1 MPGAVGYYEDDTF
14 KEVSA
19 MLSIADIV
27 VLALI
32 AVAFVAVCVRV
43 WRKGSCADCSS
54 AVACTGHCSSSTKK
68 RCPAMKGVDAVAREL
83 EQGVKR

>member
-1 MPGAVGYYEDDTF
+1 
-14 KEVSA
+14 

-43 WRKGSCADCSS
+43 WRKGSCADCAS
-54 AVACTGHCSSSTKK
+54 AGVCTGHCSSNTKK
-68 RCPAMKGVDAVAREL
+68 HCPAMKGVDAVAHDL
-83 EQGVKR
+83 EQGVK